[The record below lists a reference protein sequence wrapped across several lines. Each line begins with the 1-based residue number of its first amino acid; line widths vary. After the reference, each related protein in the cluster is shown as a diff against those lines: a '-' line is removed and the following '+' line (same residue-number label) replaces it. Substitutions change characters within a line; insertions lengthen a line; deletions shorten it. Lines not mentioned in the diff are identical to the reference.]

1 MHPARWREASPGSC
15 QGGPRPAAE
24 ERQGRD
30 AGTPSGRR
38 VRHLSAER
46 EAPARP
52 SCCSALGIHAHG
64 ASGQKACV
72 CTKHLTTR
80 TAAAAEPGGG
90 ARVALRPRAGSS
102 EGGLPSR
109 LHLPAHPSLDT
120 GPGQPT
126 GPGAGRQRLCR
137 GFAVPS
143 DGAGR
148 PPACGVK
155 GGGPGPAF
163 SQGPA
168 PVARSQAGGRSHLQK
183 QLSKRAGGAGGSGPP
198 SNRSSLVASGAFRRS
213 LTFRPSCGSP
223 AGMSVLVYLS
233 EV

>member
-1 MHPARWREASPGSC
+1 MHPARRREASPGSC

-155 GGGPGPAF
+155 GGGLALPSLRDRLLSPL
-163 SQGPA
+163 
-168 PVARSQAGGRSHLQK
+168 ARQEGARISRNSFRKGQVGLGALGRP
-183 QLSKRAGGAGGSGPP
+183 RTGPP
-198 SNRSSLVASGAFRRS
+198 WWLQALSAGA
-213 LTFRPSCGSP
+213 
-223 AGMSVLVYLS
+223 
-233 EV
+233 